1 MEDRKVV
8 IELQNVKR
16 YFQVGSE
23 TVKALRGVS
32 FKIYEGEFVT
42 IQGTSGSGKSTLLNQ
57 LGCLDTPT
65 SGEYFLDGISVR
77 TMSKTQRAHL
87 RNRKIGFVFQ
97 NYNLLA
103 KTTAIENVELPL
115 MYNSAVS
122 ATERRERAI
131 SALKAVGLGDR
142 LEHKSNQMSGGQMQ
156 RVAIARA
163 LVNDPAVLLA
173 DEATGNLDT
182 RTSFEMLVLFQELY
196 KQGHTIIFVTHNPE
210 IAEYAS
216 RNINLRDGKIR
227 EDTINTNIKSAAE
240 ALAALIMNILNL
252 FKVSIK
258 AVSNNK
264 MRSFLSMLGI
274 IIGVAAVIIMMAIGQ
289 GSKESIRQ
297 ELSTMG
303 TNLLTVRPGA
313 DMRGG
318 VRQDPS
324 SMQTLKMADYERIL
338 RERKFVTKVSPE
350 VTASGQ
356 VIYGNNNTNT
366 SMYGESTDYLDIKQ
380 WTIEEGECFTDE
392 DIKKASKVCVVGKT
406 IVTELFGEGADP
418 IGKTVR
424 FKSIPMR
431 IVGVL
436 KSKGYNSWGMD
447 QDNVMIAPY
456 TTVMKRVA
464 AQTWFSSIVCSA
476 VTEELSDAAIEEL
489 TQILR
494 DNHKLKEDADDD
506 FTIRSQAEMMETM
519 SSTMD
524 TVTLILVVAAAFS
537 LLVAGIGIMNIM
549 LVSVT
554 ERTKEIGLRMA
565 VGATGPVISLQFLI
579 ESVLISVTGG
589 LLGIFVGCSAS
600 AFLPSFGMP
609 SSVPAWSIYVSFLVC
624 VFIGVLFG
632 YIPAQKAA
640 NMDPIEAIRHE

>member
-1 MEDRKVV
+1 
-8 IELQNVKR
+8 
-16 YFQVGSE
+16 
-23 TVKALRGVS
+23 
-32 FKIYEGEFVT
+32 
-42 IQGTSGSGKSTLLNQ
+42 
-57 LGCLDTPT
+57 
-65 SGEYFLDGISVR
+65 
-77 TMSKTQRAHL
+77 
-87 RNRKIGFVFQ
+87 
-97 NYNLLA
+97 
-103 KTTAIENVELPL
+103 
-115 MYNSAVS
+115 
-122 ATERRERAI
+122 
-131 SALKAVGLGDR
+131 
-142 LEHKSNQMSGGQMQ
+142 
-156 RVAIARA
+156 
-163 LVNDPAVLLA
+163 
-173 DEATGNLDT
+173 
-182 RTSFEMLVLFQELY
+182 
-196 KQGHTIIFVTHNPE
+196 
-210 IAEYAS
+210 
-216 RNINLRDGKIR
+216 
-227 EDTINTNIKSAAE
+227 
-240 ALAALIMNILNL
+240 MNILNL
-252 FKVSIK
+252 FKVSLK
-258 AVSNNK
+258 AVANNK

-303 TNLLTVRPGA
+303 TNLLTIRPGA

-324 SMQTLKMADYERIL
+324 AMQTLKMADYERIM
-338 RERKFVTKVSPE
+338 REKKFVTKVSPE

-380 WTIEEGECFTDE
+380 WAVEEGDCFTDE
-392 DIKKASKVCVVGKT
+392 DIKKAAKVCVVGAT
-406 IVTELFGEGADP
+406 IVKELFDGHDP
-418 IGKTVR
+418 IGKTIR

-431 IVGVL
+431 VIGVL

-447 QDNVMIAPY
+447 QDNVIIAPY
-456 TTVMKRVA
+456 TTVMKRIA

-589 LLGIFVGCSAS
+589 LIGVLVGVAASTFVS
-600 AFLPSFGMP
+600 SFGMP

-624 VFIGVLFG
+624 VCIGVLFG

>member
-1 MEDRKVV
+1 
-8 IELQNVKR
+8 
-16 YFQVGSE
+16 
-23 TVKALRGVS
+23 
-32 FKIYEGEFVT
+32 
-42 IQGTSGSGKSTLLNQ
+42 
-57 LGCLDTPT
+57 
-65 SGEYFLDGISVR
+65 
-77 TMSKTQRAHL
+77 
-87 RNRKIGFVFQ
+87 
-97 NYNLLA
+97 
-103 KTTAIENVELPL
+103 
-115 MYNSAVS
+115 
-122 ATERRERAI
+122 
-131 SALKAVGLGDR
+131 
-142 LEHKSNQMSGGQMQ
+142 
-156 RVAIARA
+156 
-163 LVNDPAVLLA
+163 
-173 DEATGNLDT
+173 
-182 RTSFEMLVLFQELY
+182 
-196 KQGHTIIFVTHNPE
+196 
-210 IAEYAS
+210 
-216 RNINLRDGKIR
+216 
-227 EDTINTNIKSAAE
+227 
-240 ALAALIMNILNL
+240 MNISNL

-258 AVSNNK
+258 AVANNK

-274 IIGVAAVIIMMAIGQ
+274 IIGVAAVIIMMSIGQ
-289 GSKESIRQ
+289 GSKESIRA

-303 TNLLTVRPGA
+303 TNLLTIRPGA

-324 SMQTLKMADYERIL
+324 SMQTLKMAEYERIL
-338 RERKFVTKVSPE
+338 KEKRFITKVSPE

-366 SMYGESTDYLDIKQ
+366 SVYGESPEYLDIKL
-380 WTIEEGECFTDE
+380 WTVEQGDCFTDE
-392 DIKKASKVCVVGKT
+392 DVRKASKVCVVGKT
-406 IVTELFGEGADP
+406 IVTELFGENVDP
-418 IGKTVR
+418 IGKTIR

-447 QDNVMIAPY
+447 QDNVIIAPY
-456 TTVMKRVA
+456 STVMKRIA
-464 AQTWFSSIVCSA
+464 AQTFFSSIVCSA

-494 DNHKLKEDADDD
+494 DSHKLKDDAEDD

-524 TVTLILVVAAAFS
+524 TVTIILVVAAAFS

-565 VGATGPVISLQFLI
+565 VGATGAVISLQFLI
-579 ESVLISVTGG
+579 ESIIISLTGG
-589 LLGIFVGCSAS
+589 LLGILVGWGAS
-600 AFLPSFGMP
+600 SFLVPMLGMP

>member
-1 MEDRKVV
+1 
-8 IELQNVKR
+8 
-16 YFQVGSE
+16 
-23 TVKALRGVS
+23 
-32 FKIYEGEFVT
+32 
-42 IQGTSGSGKSTLLNQ
+42 
-57 LGCLDTPT
+57 
-65 SGEYFLDGISVR
+65 
-77 TMSKTQRAHL
+77 
-87 RNRKIGFVFQ
+87 
-97 NYNLLA
+97 
-103 KTTAIENVELPL
+103 
-115 MYNSAVS
+115 
-122 ATERRERAI
+122 
-131 SALKAVGLGDR
+131 
-142 LEHKSNQMSGGQMQ
+142 
-156 RVAIARA
+156 
-163 LVNDPAVLLA
+163 
-173 DEATGNLDT
+173 
-182 RTSFEMLVLFQELY
+182 
-196 KQGHTIIFVTHNPE
+196 
-210 IAEYAS
+210 
-216 RNINLRDGKIR
+216 
-227 EDTINTNIKSAAE
+227 
-240 ALAALIMNILNL
+240 MNITNL
-252 FKVSIK
+252 FKVSLK
-258 AVSNNK
+258 AVANNK

-303 TNLLTVRPGA
+303 TNLLTIRPGA

-324 SMQTLKMADYERIL
+324 AMQTLKMADYERIM
-338 RERKFVTKVSPE
+338 REKKFVSKVSPE

-356 VIYGNNNTNT
+356 AIYGNNNTTT
-366 SMYGESTDYLDIKQ
+366 SMYGESTEYLDIKQ
-380 WTIEEGECFTDE
+380 WSVEKGDCFTDE
-392 DIKKASKVCVVGKT
+392 DIKKAAKVCVVGTT
-406 IVTELFGEGADP
+406 IVKELFNGHDP
-418 IGKTVR
+418 IGKTIR

-431 IVGVL
+431 VIGVL

-447 QDNVMIAPY
+447 QDNVIVAPY
-456 TTVMKRVA
+456 TTVMKRIN
-464 AQTWFSSIVCSA
+464 AQTYFSSIVCSA
-476 VTEELSDAAIEEL
+476 ITEELSDAAIEEL
-489 TQILR
+489 TQMLR
-494 DNHKLKEDADDD
+494 DNHKLKGEAADD

-589 LLGIFVGCSAS
+589 LLGIIVGCSAS
-600 AFLPSFGMP
+600 TLLGSFGMP
-609 SSVPAWSIYVSFLVC
+609 SSVPAWSIYVSFMVC

>member
-1 MEDRKVV
+1 
-8 IELQNVKR
+8 
-16 YFQVGSE
+16 
-23 TVKALRGVS
+23 
-32 FKIYEGEFVT
+32 
-42 IQGTSGSGKSTLLNQ
+42 
-57 LGCLDTPT
+57 
-65 SGEYFLDGISVR
+65 
-77 TMSKTQRAHL
+77 
-87 RNRKIGFVFQ
+87 
-97 NYNLLA
+97 
-103 KTTAIENVELPL
+103 
-115 MYNSAVS
+115 
-122 ATERRERAI
+122 
-131 SALKAVGLGDR
+131 
-142 LEHKSNQMSGGQMQ
+142 
-156 RVAIARA
+156 
-163 LVNDPAVLLA
+163 
-173 DEATGNLDT
+173 
-182 RTSFEMLVLFQELY
+182 
-196 KQGHTIIFVTHNPE
+196 
-210 IAEYAS
+210 
-216 RNINLRDGKIR
+216 
-227 EDTINTNIKSAAE
+227 
-240 ALAALIMNILNL
+240 MNILNL
-252 FKVSIK
+252 FKVSLR
-258 AVSNNK
+258 AVANNK

-274 IIGVAAVIIMMAIGQ
+274 IIGVAAVIIMMSIGQ

-303 TNLLTVRPGA
+303 TNLLTIRPGA

-324 SMQTLKMADYERIL
+324 AMQTLKMADYERIL
-338 RERKFVTKVSPE
+338 REKKFVTKVSPE
-350 VTASGQ
+350 VTALGQ

-366 SMYGESTDYLDIKQ
+366 SMYGESPEYLEIKQ
-380 WTIEEGECFTDE
+380 WDVEEGECFTEE
-392 DIKKASKVCVVGKT
+392 DIKKAAKVVVVGTT
-406 IVTELFGEGADP
+406 IVKELFGNTDP

-456 TTVMKRVA
+456 TTVMKRIA

-489 TQILR
+489 TQMLR
-494 DNHKLKEDADDD
+494 DNHKLKEDAADD

-589 LLGIFVGCSAS
+589 LIGILVGGGVSS
-600 AFLPSFGMP
+600 LLPMMGMP
-609 SSVPAWSIYVSFLVC
+609 SSVPAWSVYVSFLVC